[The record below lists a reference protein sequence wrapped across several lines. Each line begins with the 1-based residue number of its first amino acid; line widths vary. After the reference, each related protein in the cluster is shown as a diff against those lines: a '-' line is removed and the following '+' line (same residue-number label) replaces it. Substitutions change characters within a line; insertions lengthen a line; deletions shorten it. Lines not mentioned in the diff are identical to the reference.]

1 MKEEKISDKLGDPDF
16 VEFWR
21 QQFKL
26 YDLKEKYC
34 LNCRSFYWCW
44 RYCKGHFYDKG
55 IIDKKCKIEMI
66 REVVAKIE
74 EESKKHDLLYYVAT
88 IKEYEELKKI
98 LNVKEKTPRYTD
110 IFTLDDGTTAVAG
123 RIINPKKLSVWQK
136 IKAIAGVN
144 ETVGFCEKHK
154 LYYYQEPFTAQMN
167 QDIVYVCP
175 LCIKGLKKRK
185 LGEKN

>member
-1 MKEEKISDKLGDPDF
+1 MKMSSKLEDPDY

-26 YDLKEKYC
+26 EDLKEKYC
-34 LNCRSFYWCW
+34 LNCENYFWC
-44 RYCKGHFYDKG
+44 GHYGRGYFYDKEM
-55 IIDKKCKIEMI
+55 IDKKCKIKVI

-74 EESKKHDLLYYVAT
+74 AHKKHDLVYYVAT

-98 LNVKEKTPRYTD
+98 QDIKEKTLRYTD

-123 RIINPKKLSVWQK
+123 RTINPKKLSVWQK

-154 LYYYQEPFTAQMN
+154 IYCHQEPFTAQMN
-167 QDIVYVCP
+167 QDIICVCP
-175 LCIKGLKKRK
+175 LRIKELKKRE